1 MKGDTNMKTIRKRG
15 VFFAMMLLLAL
26 GLVPASASDMLEDM
40 SEATAADS
48 AIIVDHS
55 SVDITAIPQYWI
67 EEAKST
73 LHIAYG
79 HTSHGSQLTD
89 GMSGLVGFANGG
101 GKGLALP
108 ADIFAWNDGGTG
120 GALDLHD
127 YAMGGDVGYYPDWV
141 DNTRNYLGTP
151 DPVTG
156 RGTDNPDVNVIIWSW
171 CGQASGYTEQEMLDW
186 YLTPMSE
193 LEADY
198 PGVTFVYMTGHS
210 DGTGESGNLHQR
222 NQQIREYCAANGK
235 VLYDFYNI
243 ELYDPDGNYYGNQH
257 VNDNCD
263 YDSGNWATEWQGT
276 HTEDVD
282 WYSCSCAHSQSLNC
296 NQKAYAAW
304 WLWARIA
311 GWNGVTGDYV
321 ASDMSGN
328 WSTGSVWDGDTVPQA
343 SNGVTI
349 TAGTTITATAGA
361 ECAYLTV
368 EPGATL
374 VVPDGVELSVA
385 EGFANQGT
393 VRMARTVN
401 NGSVAF
407 EIGDESRGIAHYR
420 AVDIT
425 TPSNLGEVTVSVR
438 TLGAGEYCTAA
449 AGASNPYA
457 QRCFE
462 IAVTNNAAATVRL
475 WALTDEMNGLTD
487 PRVFR
492 YVAPNWN
499 LLATN
504 AVTGTVGAYTY
515 VQAETPGFSHFL
527 IAQDSGAP
535 TAITQLDLDAR
546 AVQSA
551 IGTAIA
557 LILVLMTCIGLAVR
571 WLRRKNGADGLEVEG
586 G

>member
-1 MKGDTNMKTIRKRG
+1 M
-15 VFFAMMLLLAL
+15 FFAMVLLLAL
-26 GLVPASASDMLEDM
+26 GLVPASASDVQESM
-40 SEATAADS
+40 SDAAAADS
-48 AIIVDHS
+48 AIIVDHT
-55 SVDITAIPQYWI
+55 SVDITTIPQSWI
-67 EEAKST
+67 EEARSM

-108 ADIFAWNDGGTG
+108 ADIFAWNNGGAG
-120 GALDLHD
+120 GALDLRD
-127 YAMGGDVGYYPDWV
+127 GVMGGDVGYYPQWV
-141 DNTRNYLGTP
+141 NNTRSYLGTP

-156 RGTDNPDVNVIIWSW
+156 RGTNQPDVNVIIWSW
-171 CGQASGYTEQEMLDW
+171 CGQASGYSEQEMLDW
-186 YLTPMSE
+186 YLLPMSE
-193 LEADY
+193 LELEY
-198 PGVTFVYMTGHS
+198 LGVTFVYMTGHS
-210 DGTGESGNLHQR
+210 DGTGESGDLHLR

-243 ELYDPDGNYYGNQH
+243 ELYDPDGNYYGDKA

-263 YDSGNWATEWQGT
+263 YDSDDNGSRDRNWATDWQGS
-276 HTEDVD
+276 HTENVD

-311 GWNGVTGDYV
+311 GWDGVTGDYV
-321 ASDMSGN
+321 ASDMSGD

-349 TAGTTITATAGA
+349 TAGTTVTATAGA
-361 ECAYLTV
+361 ECARLTV

-385 EGFANQGT
+385 EGFVNQGT
-393 VRMARTVN
+393 VQMVRTVT

-407 EIGDESRGIAHYR
+407 EIGDEGRGIAHYR

-425 TPSNLGEVTVSVR
+425 TPSNLGEVIVSVR
-438 TLGAGEYCTAA
+438 TLGAGEYCTTA

-462 IAVTNNAAATVRL
+462 IAATNNAAATVRL
-475 WALTDEMNGLTD
+475 WALTDEMNGIAD

-492 YVAPNWN
+492 YVAPAWAV
-499 LLATN
+499 LSTN
-504 AVTGTVGAYTY
+504 ASSGAQGAYTY
-515 VQAETPGFSHFL
+515 VEAETPGFSHFL

-535 TAITQLDLDAR
+535 TAITQLELDAC

-551 IGTAIA
+551 IGTVSA
-557 LILVLMTCIGLAVR
+557 LTLVLMASIGLTVR
-571 WLRRKNGADGLEVEG
+571 WLRRKNGADGLKMEG
-586 G
+586 E